1 MAKKYRSEHLR
12 NRKRLEG
19 HRRTLRKNLT
29 PAEAALWKRLKNRQ
43 LGGRRFRR
51 QYSVG
56 PYILDFY
63 CPAEKLAVEL
73 DGEVHF
79 NPLRRE
85 YDEERDV
92 FLGQQGIQTVRF
104 ENREVFEDPE
114 QVLDAIAWYFK

>member
-1 MAKKYRSEHLR
+1 MAKHYRSEHLR
-12 NRKRLEG
+12 NRKSREKQ
-19 HRRTLRKNLT
+19 RKALRKNLT

-43 LGGRRFRR
+43 LGGKRFRR

-73 DGEVHF
+73 DGAVHF

-85 YDEERDV
+85 YDEQRDA
-92 FLGQQGIQTVRF
+92 FLRQHGIRTVRF
-104 ENREVFEDPE
+104 ENREVFDHPE
-114 QVLDAIAWYFK
+114 RVLEAIAWHYI